1 MKTDLAQL
9 GVAVSAL
16 AGGLMWV
23 PVAAGGEASATGKA
37 PPIQTPADEES
48 GLFGGIGVEW
58 TAAYDT
64 HYIFRG
70 EPIQKNTAWTQIS
83 WDVTLTESLSLNVTP
98 WFLLDLDSDYDE
110 FDLEGSLTLS
120 AGGFDWSLGYAGYY
134 YPRGALGGGE
144 GIEDEQEMWAA
155 VGREFGSVSATLF
168 GAYSFTREAF
178 YFEAVV
184 ESPFEVTNWLTLTP
198 AATLGWDVD
207 YFEEGA
213 NWNHATLQLTASI
226 KLSPWCSLNP
236 AVGVNFPFGSLEYAD
251 EDVFGGVSLVVV
263 F

>member
-1 MKTDLAQL
+1 MFACG
-9 GVAVSAL
+9 GVR
-16 AGGLMWV
+16 AGVEG
-23 PVAAGGEASATGKA
+23 AGPGKA
-37 PPIQTPADEES
+37 PPIAKAEEEES

-58 TAAYDT
+58 TIAYDT

-70 EPIQKNTAWTQIS
+70 EPLQENTMWTQFS
-83 WDVTLTESLSLNVTP
+83 WDLELTESLSLNLTP
-98 WFLLDLDSDYDE
+98 WFLLDLDSEYNE

-134 YPRGALGGGE
+134 YPRGALGDGE
-144 GIEDEQEMWAA
+144 GIDDEQEMWAA
-155 VGREFGSVSATLF
+155 VSREIGPVSATLL
-168 GAYSFTREAF
+168 GAYSFTREAW
-178 YFEAVV
+178 YFEAAV
-184 ESPFEVTNWLTLTP
+184 EYPVEVNDWLTLTP

-207 YFEEGA
+207 YFDEGT

-226 KLSPWCSLNP
+226 KLSASCSLNP
-236 AVGVNFPFGSLEYAD
+236 TVGVNFPFGSLEYAD